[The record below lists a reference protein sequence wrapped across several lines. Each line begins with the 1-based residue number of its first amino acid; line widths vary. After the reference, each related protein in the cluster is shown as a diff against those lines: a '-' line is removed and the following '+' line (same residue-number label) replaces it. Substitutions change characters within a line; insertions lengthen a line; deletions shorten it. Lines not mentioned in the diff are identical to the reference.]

1 MVVAHLFIHLYFH
14 KIYIKLLSVGAYCCS
29 TLAPQ
34 KGKIRI
40 NPDTRPDPDPNPD
53 TDSDMRGYPWHS
65 EVRNADELPRLLL
78 LLLLLEEPR
87 LLNYLKDK
95 CATRTHSP
103 SSPFDTLP
111 PLPMPVQG

>member
-1 MVVAHLFIHLYFH
+1 MYKIVVSRGLLLFN
-14 KIYIKLLSVGAYCCS
+14 V
-29 TLAPQ
+29 APQ

-40 NPDTRPDPDPNPD
+40 NPDTSTDPDPNPD

-65 EVRNADELPRLLL
+65 EVRNADELPGLLL

-103 SSPFDTLP
+103 SSLP
-111 PLPMPVQG
+111 PFNTLCLHTPPMPVQG

>member
-1 MVVAHLFIHLYFH
+1 MLFNVAR
-14 KIYIKLLSVGAYCCS
+14 
-29 TLAPQ
+29 Q

-40 NPDTRPDPDPNPD
+40 NPDTRPDPDPSPD

-65 EVRNADELPRLLL
+65 EVRNADELPGLL

-103 SSPFDTLP
+103 SSLLP
-111 PLPMPVQG
+111 PPL